1 MRSSSDMLLPAFIL
15 MNAIIIG
22 AGITLVEIQS
32 RVNTVLM
39 NPAPESAQ
47 DLLQQTQPLEATIYE
62 TQRKIQELEN
72 RKPHDPPYYE
82 EKARLQAELTS
93 LTQTLAKK
101 MIQEDQRNRES
112 DAPPS
117 TPYNQE
123 QKVNTEPKST
133 DYTGGDPA
141 SVAYIVN

>member
-1 MRSSSDMLLPAFIL
+1 MRSSPDILLPASIL
-15 MNAIIIG
+15 MNFIIIIG
-22 AGITLVEIQS
+22 TGITLVEIQS

-93 LTQTLAKK
+93 LTQALAKK
-101 MIQEDQRNRES
+101 MIQEDQRKGNEKR
-112 DAPPS
+112 PPAQIS
-117 TPYNQE
+117 
-123 QKVNTEPKST
+123 
-133 DYTGGDPA
+133 
-141 SVAYIVN
+141 I